1 MTPRQIDAEEYLN
14 LKFKKGDKRRGQA
27 MVLLAEAK
35 LEERERILKIVDKLD
50 FYHYKDYQSSDR
62 ANVDV
67 MCRYGGFDKLKKELI
82 NEIKEIKK

>member
-35 LEERERILKIVDKLD
+35 LEEQERILKIIDDLIEGM
-50 FYHYKDYQSSDR
+50 KDCKHLWKKCCYDE
-62 ANVDV
+62 VL
-67 MCRYGGFDKLKKELI
+67 YKLKELKAQ
-82 NEIKEIKK
+82 IKEKT